1 MNKKNKEAV
10 TYGIIGLGRFGMALA
25 LELAHS
31 GSELLV
37 IDHDEEKVRILRD
50 YTENAYV
57 LSSIDVKSLEATGIQ
72 NCDVAVVCI
81 AEHTDVSILTTLHL
95 VEMGIPK
102 VISKAVSADHG
113 KILDKLGAEV
123 VFPERDMALRLANRL
138 ETDRVLDFV
147 QFSEKINITKMRTP
161 EAFVGKRVLDVNLRS
176 RFGLNI
182 IAIENDRT
190 VIEVVQPEHVFS
202 SKDVLY
208 LAGSKD
214 GLLKLS
220 QWMERQ

>member
-1 MNKKNKEAV
+1 MRTARENVELTWAAV
-10 TYGIIGLGRFGMALA
+10 LPQGLR
-25 LELAHS
+25 
-31 GSELLV
+31 
-37 IDHDEEKVRILRD
+37 HDEGIAHGHAFVGGGVPNKHRRGIGRDITLARIRLPILRVG
-50 YTENAYV
+50 AAGAAGKGGPAIK
-57 LSSIDVKSLEATGIQ
+57 LR
-72 NCDVAVVCI
+72 
-81 AEHTDVSILTTLHL
+81 
-95 VEMGIPK
+95 
-102 VISKAVSADHG
+102 VSADHG
-113 KILDKLGAEV
+113 KILEKLGAEV